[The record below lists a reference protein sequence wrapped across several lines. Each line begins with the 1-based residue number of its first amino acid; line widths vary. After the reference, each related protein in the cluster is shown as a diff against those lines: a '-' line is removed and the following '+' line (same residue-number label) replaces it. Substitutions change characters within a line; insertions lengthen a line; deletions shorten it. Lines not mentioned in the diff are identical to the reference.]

1 MTLKEFCWKF
11 TELWVF
17 TKTENFPDRIFVAKH
32 ICISHVIKLLGSGSL
47 LVAISMLTSQ
57 ILQEACQFSSLYK
70 FLSLLYTPSLKIL
83 FDSCLSVLYPIF
95 DSHCQCNFSE
105 TCHYP
110 VRNPSVGPHLL
121 QDKIQTF
128 ITWLSRSILTYCL
141 QFYLIYLHIPI
152 INMVIANIY
161 IVLTLYAKLWP
172 RPS

>member
-1 MTLKEFCWKF
+1 MK
-11 TELWVF
+11 
-17 TKTENFPDRIFVAKH
+17 N
-32 ICISHVIKLLGSGSL
+32 
-47 LVAISMLTSQ
+47 
-57 ILQEACQFSSLYK
+57 
-70 FLSLLYTPSLKIL
+70 L
-83 FDSCLSVLYPIF
+83 FDSCLSVLHPIF

-161 IVLTLYAKLWP
+161 IVLTYMPSSGLGHHNKLSVILQIDHILP
-172 RPS
+172 FHTFCSLCTLEYYFPVFICIIMPTCSFTFHSDITS